1 MGIRDVFNAVVSIP
15 PSLVVTAGLIVAADV
30 AMVNNAP
37 DMAKMLAVSAA
48 VTGVISAINAAKAKP

>member
-30 AMVNNAP
+30 ALVNNEP
-37 DMAKMLAVSAA
+37 DMAKMLGVSAA